1 MLLDFDQ
8 ILSAALSLPPADRAM
23 LAKHLLDSV
32 TGEDQ
37 RRIDALWADEIEKR
51 IGEVDEGK
59 VTPVP
64 GDQVMD
70 RLRSRRSG
78 GPIVKKQEVEE
89 MEKQH
94 AAGYARIPSQASEF
108 EEWESEQ
115 VWSDDE
121 EGDSEEAIQLTA
133 AIGGR
138 TKVMKESLKEVEE
151 IRHQLEGRHHSDS
164 TQLVREDRER

>member
-8 ILSAALSLPPADRAM
+8 ILSAALSLPPGDRAM

-37 RRIDALWADEIEKR
+37 KRIDALWADEIEKR

-64 GDQVMD
+64 GDELMD

-78 GPIVKKQEVEE
+78 GPTVRNAKIEE

-94 AAGYARIPSQASEF
+94 AAGYGRIPSEPGEF
-108 EEWESEQ
+108 EEWEPEQ
-115 VWSDDE
+115 VWSEDE
-121 EGDSEEAIQLTA
+121 QFEHEETIQQTATTQEGTKAMAEALEKA
-133 AIGGR
+133 A
-138 TKVMKESLKEVEE
+138 E
-151 IRHQLEGRHHSDS
+151 IRHSLEGRNHSDS
-164 TQLVREDRER
+164 TQGVREDRER